1 MSLIDS
7 GENGTEYLNLSFTII
22 SLMNPEEKKLSRSWR
37 SVVPSLNWE
46 KSDWRPGI
54 YSSLSAKISIYGL
67 QKLSYLELNNN
78 KYSILKDFLYFFL
91 LSIASHYFPLNF
103 ETPPPSRRVVHVQ
116 GLIQK

>member
-1 MSLIDS
+1 MSLIDRV
-7 GENGTEYLNLSFTII
+7 ENGTEYLNLSFTII

-67 QKLSYLELNNN
+67 QKLSYSELNNN
-78 KYSILKDFLYFFL
+78 KYSILKDFLYFFF
-91 LSIASHYFPLNF
+91 YY
-103 ETPPPSRRVVHVQ
+103 R
-116 GLIQK
+116 